1 MSKIQIKIV
10 ATLLL
15 IAAALYFI
23 YPSWEWY
30 RLPAQEREQREKLKD
45 KTISKVLSMGLDLRG
60 GVHLVYELDADK
72 LEKGVDVTDA
82 IERAREIIRNRIDQF
97 GVGEPLIA
105 RQGDRWIVVQLPG
118 VKDPGLAKELI
129 GKTALLEFKIVDSGQ
144 AMQQI
149 SDKMREKNI
158 RYDEIGK
165 YPDIVK
171 LIPKGYEVLPGK
183 EDRYYLVKSSPELTG
198 AYLVNAKVEMGGD
211 YGYPQVGF
219 ELNREGG
226 MKFAK
231 VTEANINKSLAIVL
245 DGVVQSAP
253 NIQSKIP
260 NGKGVITGTFTMDE
274 AKFLS
279 TVLRAGALPAPI
291 RVIEERAVGPS
302 LGEDSIRAGI
312 KSSLLGLLLVI
323 LFMALYYKVEGLIA
337 DVALLLN
344 FVFIIAVMCVPVS
357 DMHFTLTLPGIAGI
371 MLSLAMAVDANVL
384 ILERVREELKA
395 GKTARL
401 ALDAGYEKAFT
412 TIIDSNLTTLIAA
425 LFLFQF
431 GTGPIKG
438 FAVTLTIGLVI
449 GMFTAITV
457 TKLIYDLLFQEKII
471 SHIKL

>member
-1 MSKIQIKIV
+1 MSKIQIKMAV
-10 ATLLL
+10 TLLL
-15 IAAALYFI
+15 VGVAFYFL

-30 RLPAQEREQREKLKD
+30 RLPQQEREQREKLKD
-45 KTISKVLSMGLDLRG
+45 KITSKVLNMGLDLRG
-60 GVHLVYELDADK
+60 GVHLVYELDATK
-72 LEKGVDVTDA
+72 LEKNVDVTDA

-118 VKDPGLAKELI
+118 VKDPELAKDLI
-129 GKTALLEFKIVDSGQ
+129 GKTALLEFKLVDGGQ

-149 SDKMREKNI
+149 SEKMREKNV
-158 RYDEIGK
+158 RFDEISK
-165 YPDIVK
+165 HPDIVK
-171 LIPKGYEVLPGK
+171 LIPKGYEILPGK
-183 EDRYYLVKSSPELTG
+183 EDRYYLCKSSPELTG
-198 AYLVNAKVEMGGD
+198 SGLVNAKVELGGD

-219 ELNREGG
+219 ELNREGAAV
-226 MKFAK
+226 FAK

-260 NGKGVITGTFTMDE
+260 NGKGVITGSFTMDE

-302 LGEDSIRAGI
+302 LGEDSIRAGVR
-312 KSSLLGLLLVI
+312 SSLIGLLIVMV
-323 LFMALYYKVEGLIA
+323 FMVLYYRIEGLIA
-337 DVALLLN
+337 NFALLLN
-344 FVFIIAVMCVPVS
+344 FIFILAVMCAPVAEL
-357 DMHFTLTLPGIAGI
+357 HFTLTLPGIAGI

-401 ALDAGYEKAFT
+401 ALDAGYERAFT
-412 TIIDSNLTTLIAA
+412 TIIDANLTTLIAA

-449 GMFTAITV
+449 GMFTAIFV
-457 TKLIYDLLFQEKII
+457 TRLIYDLLFQEKII
-471 SHIKL
+471 TQIKL